1 MRGARGGRWVR
12 FTAQDGS
19 DFAELSALR
28 SDFTQPVIDGKIRL
42 TKISTLQSIR

>member
-12 FTAQDGS
+12 FTALDGS

-28 SDFTQPVIDGKIRL
+28 SDFTKPAIDGKIAS
-42 TKISTLQSIR
+42 TKISALQSIR